1 MTGYTSPPSQPTF
14 FAGKCVSLVGRFA
27 SGSQAEVARTL
38 SQLGARVVP
47 HSYPDVQ
54 YIIVG
59 EGEPPGK
66 QSLGPKEN
74 RRPGLRASST
84 AGRPFVL
91 SESEMWAWVGL
102 LRLRE
107 DAVSLFT
114 LAAAAELAGLKR
126 WLLRRWIHLGLLRPR
141 CWVFRAPY
149 LDYQEVALAR
159 RLAGW
164 LRAGLSWRELEL
176 SLWRIGLQIQ
186 KRREYLEG
194 HHITCLGKCLL
205 LHGPDGPVD
214 PQGQRWLIPLDNLFP
229 EGSTDTS
236 EGNVP
241 RKTGPRL
248 LKGISSC
255 TDIHYCTGK
264 DSPDEWASLAT
275 GVPGWEAEESQSVK
289 GDEGFSS
296 QEGEAP
302 LGRSAKHWSSE
313 RDKLL
318 DNDSPASAS
327 AYLEVAPGVD
337 PLVVRLADLVGA
349 RPAGTAMEGIPFI
362 EHHGPGV
369 GEGEQ
374 PEDLSEAI
382 AAQRLRLA
390 STGPDPEGCFILAEL
405 LYQAGELQAARERY
419 WMAIELDENFVEA
432 RTNLACVLAQLG
444 QLELAEAAL
453 RGAIDLQPDF
463 PDAHWHLAVLLE
475 RLGRRTEA
483 LFHWDQYRRLAPSS
497 PWAKVAE
504 ARLQAGPNPE

>member
-1 MTGYTSPPSQPTF
+1 MNASKSPPSQPAF

-27 SGSQAEVARTL
+27 SGSQAEVANIL

-47 HSYPDVQ
+47 HSYPNVQ

-66 QSLGPKEN
+66 QSFVPKEN
-74 RRPGLRASST
+74 RKPGFLASST

-91 SESEMWAWVGL
+91 SESQMWAWVGL

-126 WLLRRWIHLGLLRPR
+126 WLLRRWIHLGLLRPK

-164 LRAGLSWRELEL
+164 LRTGLSWRELEL

-186 KRREYLEG
+186 KRRKYLEG
-194 HHITCLGKCLL
+194 HHITCVGKYLL

-229 EGSTDTS
+229 EGSSDIS

-241 RKTGPRL
+241 WKTRPRL
-248 LKGISSC
+248 LKGVGSC
-255 TDIHYCTGK
+255 TDIHYRSGK
-264 DSPDEWASLAT
+264 DSPDEWASPAT
-275 GVPGWEAEESQSVK
+275 GVSGWEAEESQSVERD
-289 GDEGFSS
+289 GGFFS
-296 QEGEAP
+296 QEGENT
-302 LGRSAKHWSSE
+302 LGQPAKHVPGESE
-313 RDKLL
+313 KLF
-318 DNDSPASAS
+318 DTESPASIS
-327 AYLEVAPGVD
+327 AHLQVAQGVD
-337 PLVVRLADLVGA
+337 PLVVRLADLVGEQ
-349 RPAGTAMEGIPFI
+349 PAGTAMERIPFL
-362 EHHGPGV
+362 EHRGSGV
-369 GEGEQ
+369 AEGEL

-390 STGPDPEGCFILAEL
+390 TSGPDPEGCFILAEL

-444 QLELAEAAL
+444 QWELAEAAL

-475 RLGRRTEA
+475 RSGRKAEA
-483 LFHWDQYRRLAPSS
+483 LHHWAEYCRLAPES
-497 PWAKVAE
+497 PWAKVAQTK
-504 ARLQAGPNPE
+504 LQDAQNPG